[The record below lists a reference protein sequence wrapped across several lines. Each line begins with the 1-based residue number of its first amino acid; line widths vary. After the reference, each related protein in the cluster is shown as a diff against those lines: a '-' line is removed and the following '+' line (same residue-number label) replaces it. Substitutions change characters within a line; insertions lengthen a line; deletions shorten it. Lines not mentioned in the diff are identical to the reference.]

1 MSGNIILDGR
11 RIKAMEILYALGE
24 YTGKS
29 KEYIA
34 NLWSELLKDEGL
46 MAEFMYY
53 LDNHT
58 FKDDY
63 KYKEYGL
70 TDIYFYNLR
79 VAEINWDLGKDYPS
93 GREWDGNKETIVL
106 DTFDMMVKLKN
117 EPEKY
122 LKLLLENPGQDR
134 YI

>member
-63 KYKEYGL
+63 
-70 TDIYFYNLR
+70 
-79 VAEINWDLGKDYPS
+79 
-93 GREWDGNKETIVL
+93 
-106 DTFDMMVKLKN
+106 
-117 EPEKY
+117 
-122 LKLLLENPGQDR
+122 
-134 YI
+134 